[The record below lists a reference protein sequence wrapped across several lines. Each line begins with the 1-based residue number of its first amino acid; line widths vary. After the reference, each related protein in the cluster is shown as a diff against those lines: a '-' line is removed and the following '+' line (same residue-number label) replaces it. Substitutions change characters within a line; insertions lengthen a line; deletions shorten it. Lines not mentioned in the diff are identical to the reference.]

1 MKIKTGNFAN
11 LRKYEKA
18 GYFPIS
24 IAISAKYFSGEKYR
38 KLNPRR
44 NFMMDEPENYIP
56 KYNQILDNLDPKKVI
71 DDLRDISG
79 GQDIVLLCHEKA
91 GDFCHRRLVAKWLE
105 KHCGIEVP
113 ELGKMENQKTLF

>member
-24 IAISAKYFSGEKYR
+24 IAISARYFSGKNYR

-91 GDFCHRRLVAKWLE
+91 GDFCHRRLVAKWIE
-105 KHCGIEVP
+105 THCGIEVT